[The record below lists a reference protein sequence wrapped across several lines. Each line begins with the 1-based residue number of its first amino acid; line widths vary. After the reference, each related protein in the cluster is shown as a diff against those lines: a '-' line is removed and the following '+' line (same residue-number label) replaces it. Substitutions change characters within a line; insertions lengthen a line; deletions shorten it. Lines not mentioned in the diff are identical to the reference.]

1 VVGPLDRA
9 PCRSVHSL
17 EHRRRKGAIKQAGL
31 AADGRRLS
39 TGVAVVPLQ
48 VVEPVR
54 LYRQIAGQ
62 IATLIDNG
70 EFATG
75 SRLPPERE
83 LAVLLGV
90 SRTSVRE
97 ALISLEIAG
106 RVDVRVGTGIFVR
119 RYPAGSG
126 AASRSDSIAASN
138 GHDEGPGPFE
148 LLAARR
154 LIEGEIAALAA
165 RSIRKA
171 QIGALRECIE
181 RMRTHGGEFEQ
192 RDAADRDFHVGI
204 AEATGNSSFALVVTA
219 LWEQR
224 RGELWARIEKH
235 FHTAA
240 LREKTLSDHAAIVT
254 ALAAHDSDAARAAM
268 HRHLARV
275 EREFQRK
282 WDAIA
287 PGAGARAPQRAGL
300 RKRRTNA

>member
-1 VVGPLDRA
+1 LA
-9 PCRSVHSL
+9 PY
-17 EHRRRKGAIKQAGL
+17 GAFEQAGL

-39 TGVAVVPLQ
+39 PGVAVVPLQ
-48 VVEPVR
+48 IVEPVR

-62 IATLIDNG
+62 IATLIDSG

-106 RVDVRVGTGIFVR
+106 RVEVRVGTGIFVR
-119 RYPAGSG
+119 RQPTDAPASART
-126 AASRSDSIAASN
+126 AADAANSR
-138 GHDEGPGPFE
+138 DEGPGPFE

-165 RSIRKA
+165 HSVRKP
-171 QIGALRECIE
+171 QIAALRESIA
-181 RMRTHGGEFEQ
+181 RMRAHGADFEQ

-224 RGELWARIEKH
+224 RGELWTRIEDH

-240 LREKTLSDHAAIVT
+240 LREKTLADHEAIVT
-254 ALAAHDSDAARAAM
+254 ALAAHDGDAARAAM

-287 PGAGARAPQRAGL
+287 PAAGARVPQRAPA
-300 RKRRTNA
+300 RSRRANI